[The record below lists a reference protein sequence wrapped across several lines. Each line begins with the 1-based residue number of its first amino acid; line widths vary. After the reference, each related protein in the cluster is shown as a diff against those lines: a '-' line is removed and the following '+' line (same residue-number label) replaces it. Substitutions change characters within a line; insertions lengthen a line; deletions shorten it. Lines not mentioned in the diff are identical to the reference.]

1 MTAVHICDTV
11 AHIPTRLSSSAI
23 IARPELRFSTYNIR
37 SESGN
42 QGGVDF
48 LNPYRVGIPGK
59 ITFAG
64 SENIFWEFFHV
75 FSPARQGYSVCVCLE
90 LHVLMALEG
99 LVEL

>member
-42 QGGVDF
+42 QRAVLIF
-48 LNPYRVGIPGK
+48 LTLTEWEYLEKSHLLEVK
-59 ITFAG
+59 IYFG
-64 SENIFWEFFHV
+64 SFFTSFHLLV
-75 FSPARQGYSVCVCLE
+75 RATACVCVWSYMFSWL
-90 LHVLMALEG
+90 LKA
-99 LVEL
+99 